1 MRQKL
6 SLGGSW
12 LNGVATL
19 SLIAALATPAL
30 AQESKSAAGA
40 KELAQLLAGKKL
52 DAIAVRDPNGADLF
66 VGALVFPSQ
75 IIVISAKY
83 QAPPLLNE
91 KLARREYRDVYIELN
106 SASVLESRLIITDLS
121 ADGLKAKKAK
131 KDDPF
136 DTREA
141 AGKIFNFDGNW
152 REDKMSE
159 ADYMKV
165 FAETD
170 EHYARIVA
178 LLVDEAKK

>member
-1 MRQKL
+1 MRQTVPV
-6 SLGGSW
+6 GGS
-12 LNGVATL
+12 LFGGVTM
-19 SLIAALATPAL
+19 ALLLAVPAL

-40 KELAQLLAGKKL
+40 AELAQVLSAKKL
-52 DAIAVRDPNGADLF
+52 DAIAVRDPEAADTF
-66 VGALVFPSQ
+66 IAALAFPGQ
-75 IIVISAKY
+75 LIVVSAKY
-83 QAPPLLNE
+83 AAPPLLNE

-106 SASVLESRLIITDLS
+106 SASVPESRMFVTDLG

-141 AGKIFNFDGNW
+141 AGKSFRFDGNW

-159 ADYMKV
+159 ADYMKI

-170 EHYARIVA
+170 ERYTRMVSA
-178 LLVDEAKK
+178 LLGEAKK